1 MTLKYNTVHAGL
13 RLKKRSVCA
22 ELYRFE
28 DGNTV
33 CLRCLIV
40 NICIKVMTTMMIVI
54 IITIIIIIIITT

>member
-1 MTLKYNTVHAGL
+1 MTLNYNTLHAGL

-40 NICIKVMTTMMIVI
+40 NICIKVMMMMMMIMI
-54 IITIIIIIIITT
+54 KITR